1 MDPDLRLAQA
11 LKAQDPVDL
20 KPVPA
25 RAGHKLDLVPKLA
38 PALGGPKLPGDRQA
52 QASARSVLDRNSV
65 RKKCRPGP

>member
-38 PALGGPKLPGDRQA
+38 PALGGPRLPGDKLA
-52 QASARSVLDRNSV
+52 HALSALDRNRV